1 MEALW
6 MTGTCVQDLSWIVWH
21 KKGERLEHRQQ
32 KLPRPSNSPN
42 IIGKNSLDMP
52 FSSTIS
58 SSMNLSPFELA
69 RVVTNPHLLPHIA
82 DSFETDPLMTAI
94 LWHYA
99 FLSDTIDKL
108 EQNLEWHRQE
118 QEFTFSILNTD
129 QDFLTQIEL
138 MVKRFRR
145 QPRTKHHPYMR
156 SPSPPLTPSDDNS
169 INPPTTVPSLPETA
183 LARLPS
189 SNTSRPVQLLM
200 RYPDPRGTQSQ

>member
-6 MTGTCVQDLSWIVWH
+6 MAGTCVQDLRWIWRY
-21 KKGERLEHRQQ
+21 KKGEWPEHRQQ

-42 IIGKNSLDMP
+42 IIGKNSLDMS
-52 FSSTIS
+52 SSTTS
-58 SSMNLSPFELA
+58 SLMNLSPFEFA
-69 RVVTNPHLLPHIA
+69 RVVMNPRLLPHIA
-82 DSFETDPLMTAI
+82 DSFKTNPLMMAI
-94 LWHYA
+94 LQHYA

-108 EQNLEWHRQE
+108 NRNLERHQQE
-118 QEFTFSILNTD
+118 QEFTFSILNNN
-129 QDFLTQIEL
+129 QDFLTLIEP

-145 QPRTKHHPYMR
+145 QPRTRHHPYMR
-156 SPSPPLTPSDDNS
+156 SPSPPQTPSDDNS